1 MTNIKIVESV
11 SLKDTL
17 NINSILWNYRNAFN
31 VNSIF
36 LHNVANMKIVE
47 NVKRHFQYKFDFMV
61 LWK

>member
-47 NVKRHFQYKFDFMV
+47 NVKRHF
-61 LWK
+61 